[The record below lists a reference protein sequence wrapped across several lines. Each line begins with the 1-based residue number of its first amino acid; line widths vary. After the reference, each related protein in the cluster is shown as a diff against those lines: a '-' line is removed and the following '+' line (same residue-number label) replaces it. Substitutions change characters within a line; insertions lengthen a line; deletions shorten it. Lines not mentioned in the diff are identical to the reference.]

1 MKQRAKRDIV
11 NLIASSCWFGAIT
24 GVLTAVV
31 ITVYKVCAEHVIS
44 ICETGY
50 DFLREHLIWL
60 PLVITALFGI
70 AALFAYCY
78 RKTPNLRGGG
88 IPTSIGILRGI
99 VTFRWLKNLIGTF
112 FLSLTSFLIGVPLGN
127 EGPSVQMGTAVGRG
141 TVSLFSKKHRAW
153 DRYAMTGGACAGFS
167 VATGAPVSG
176 ILFAIEEAHQ
186 RISPTILLTSAF
198 SVLFARITSEILSPL
213 CGVSIS
219 LFPALQLPALS
230 TRDVWLP
237 LLVGAAVGLFSV
249 LFLHYFRSLN
259 ALFHTVLGKLS
270 RTVKTFLI
278 FLLTLVAGLCSFS
291 FISTGHHLIVSLLEG
306 APTLVMLLL
315 ILIVRTTL
323 TISANTNGIT
333 GGIFVPLLALGAVV
347 SAILAKLLTL
357 TGLPSEQYTLVL
369 ILGITACIAGMM
381 KMPLTAIVFSI
392 EALSCSAHLLS
403 VIATA
408 ATAYAITEIFGVH
421 SINETVLERKI
432 KNLNESKTA
441 QVIDTFVTVQEGA
454 FAVGKQ
460 IRDIFWPANL
470 FVLSVKH
477 DPKRTAQ
484 VDQHGEKVIREGDI
498 LHIRYSTFDEAQT
511 KTELIAIV
519 GDQTYNETV
528 TDIV

>member
-31 ITVYKVCAEHVIS
+31 ITVYKVCAKHIVS
-44 ICETGY
+44 VSETGY

-60 PLVITALFGI
+60 PAVIAALFGI
-70 AALFAYCY
+70 AALFVYCY

-88 IPTSIGILRGI
+88 IPTSIGIVRGI
-99 VTFRWLKNLIGTF
+99 VPFRWLKNLIGTF
-112 FLSLTSFLIGVPLGN
+112 FLSLISFLIGVPLGN

-141 TVSLFSKKHRAW
+141 AVSLFSKKHRAW

-198 SVLFARITSEILSPL
+198 SVLFARIASEILAPL
-213 CGVSIS
+213 CGVSLS
-219 LFPALQLPALS
+219 LFPAVQLPTLPI
-230 TRDVWLP
+230 RDIWLP
-237 LLVGAAVGLFSV
+237 LLVGMAVGLFSV
-249 LFLHYFRSLN
+249 LFLHYFRALDS
-259 ALFHTVLGKLS
+259 LFHTVLGKLS
-270 RTVKTFLI
+270 RRIKTLLV
-278 FLLTLVAGLCSFS
+278 FLLTLGAGLCSFS
-291 FISTGHHLIVSLLEG
+291 FISTGHDLIVSLLNG
-306 APTLVMLLL
+306 APALTMLVL

-323 TISANTNGIT
+323 TLSANTNGIT

-357 TGLPSEQYTLVL
+357 AGLPMEQYTLVL
-369 ILGITACIAGMM
+369 MLGITACIAGMM
-381 KMPLTAIVFSI
+381 KMPLTAILFSI
-392 EALSCSAHLLS
+392 EALSCSSNLLPI
-403 VIATA
+403 VATA
-408 ATAYAITEIFGVH
+408 ASAYAITEIFGVL
-421 SINETVLERKI
+421 SINETVLERKMETI
-432 KNLNESKTA
+432 NESKTA
-441 QVIDTFVTVQEGA
+441 QVIDTFVTVKEGT

-477 DPKRTAQ
+477 DPKRSAQ
-484 VDQHGEKVIREGDI
+484 VDQHGEKVIREGDV

-519 GDQTYNETV
+519 GDQIYNETA